1 MTPDQKIRHTA
12 LLRAIDNGSIS
23 DCPDIN
29 DENVDE
35 LFEEY
40 EDVLYDIM
48 YEIREGDMETNI
60 PCSYSRHYES
70 RSVAMQAPDGSWV
83 GWTYW
88 YGGGKHGEPEAIEW
102 VNESYDLNVKE
113 EEKLV
118 IVRTF
123 SKVEE

>member
-12 LLRAIDNGSIS
+12 LIRAIDDGSIK
-23 DCPDIN
+23 DVLDITE
-29 DENVDE
+29 ENVDE

-48 YEIREGDMETNI
+48 YEIREGDIETDI
-60 PCSYSRHYES
+60 PCAYSRHYES
-70 RSVAMQAPDGSWV
+70 RSVAMQAPDGTWV

-88 YGGGKHGEPEAIEW
+88 YGGGKHGEPEAVEW
-102 VNESYDLNVKE
+102 VNESYDLDVKE

-123 SKVEE
+123 TKV